1 VPLEI
6 AASILSADF
15 ANLASE
21 IQRVEPADWLHVD
34 VMDGHFVPNLT
45 IGLPVVRRL
54 VRVSPLPVDAH
65 LMIADPD
72 RWAPEYAE
80 AGARSVTFHIE
91 AVKAPVRLARQ
102 LRAGGAQVGVGLNPA
117 TPVEAVADLLGEVD
131 MVLIMSVEPGFGGQE
146 FIARS
151 LSKVAQAR
159 ALAAGWDGPEAA
171 EGSGLEELKLQVDGG
186 VDRRNVARIALAGAD
201 IVVAGSALFNSGDP
215 AGEIR
220 ALRELGR

>member
-1 VPLEI
+1 MPIEI
-6 AASILSADF
+6 AASILNADF

-21 IQRVEPADWLHVD
+21 LQRIEPADWVHVD

-54 VRVSPLPVDAH
+54 VRVSPAPVDAH
-65 LMIADPD
+65 LMIEDPD

-80 AGARSVTFHIE
+80 AGSRSVTFHIE
-91 AVKAPVRLARQ
+91 AAKAPVRLARQ
-102 LRAGGAQVGVGLNPA
+102 IRAAGSQVGVGLNPA
-117 TPVEAVADLLGEVD
+117 TPVETVADLLGEVD
-131 MVLIMSVEPGFGGQE
+131 MVLIMSVEPGFGGQQ

-151 LSKVAQAR
+151 LAKVAQAR
-159 ALAAGWDGPEAA
+159 AMA
-171 EGSGLEELKLQVDGG
+171 EGWQGPPAGAKGLENLKLQVDGG

-201 IVVAGSALFNSGDP
+201 IVVAGSALFDSGDP
-215 AGEIR
+215 AEEIR

>member
-1 VPLEI
+1 VPIEI
-6 AASILSADF
+6 AASILNADF

-21 IQRVEPADWLHVD
+21 LQRIEPADWVHVD

-54 VRVSPLPVDAH
+54 VRVSPAPVDAH
-65 LMIADPD
+65 LMIEDPD

-80 AGARSVTFHIE
+80 AGSRSVTFHIE
-91 AVKAPVRLARQ
+91 AAKAPVRLARQ
-102 LRAGGAQVGVGLNPA
+102 IRAAGSQVGVGLNPA
-117 TPVEAVADLLGEVD
+117 TPVETVADLLGEVD
-131 MVLIMSVEPGFGGQE
+131 MVLIMSVEPGFGGQQ

-151 LSKVAQAR
+151 LAKVAQAR
-159 ALAAGWDGPEAA
+159 AMA
-171 EGSGLEELKLQVDGG
+171 EGWQGPPAGAKGLENLKLQVDGG

-201 IVVAGSALFNSGDP
+201 IVVAGSALFDSGDP
-215 AGEIR
+215 AEEIR